1 MATTKSQPPTANVHS
16 TAHAFKRERE
26 KSLVSQILPGPFPAT
41 VRGSTRWGEE
51 FEIHTTLDNFSSSHL
66 FLEMESSLEV
76 TDKLFIVTKI
86 YQVRVAI
93 RGRVLR
99 VGRLSAQRSRLEI
112 EIRSYRFL
120 QLGKKALEVVRS

>member
-1 MATTKSQPPTANVHS
+1 MS
-16 TAHAFKRERE
+16 TLQLMLLKERGE
-26 KSLVSQILPGPFPAT
+26 SRVSQILLPGPFPAT
-41 VRGSTRWGEE
+41 VRGSTRRGEE
-51 FEIHTTLDNFSSSHL
+51 FEIQTTLDNFSSSHL
-66 FLEMESSLEV
+66 FLELKSSIEV

-99 VGRLSAQRSRLEI
+99 VEQLSAERTRLEI

-120 QLGKKALEVVRS
+120 QMEKAVEVVTG